1 MIWIIIKRILFSCF
15 GIVELLILARAIMSF
30 IAMAVSNSTF
40 HRIYEAI
47 QFLTEPILRPIR
59 KLLDKVP
66 FLEALPID
74 FSPVAVLLII
84 SFLGRIIQW
93 L

>member
-1 MIWIIIKRILFSCF
+1 MTWIIIKRILFSCF
-15 GIVELLILARAIMSF
+15 GVVELLIVARAVMSF

-40 HRIYEAI
+40 HRIYAVI
-47 QFLTEPILRPIR
+47 QSLTEPILMPIR
-59 KLLDKVP
+59 KLLAKVP

-74 FSPVAVLLII
+74 FSPLVVLLII
-84 SFLGRIIQW
+84 SFLGKVIQW